1 MVADGSGPST
11 THAPNCCCPVCLGL
25 QPFQRPVFAPGQVLT
40 DIDLSADQDYA
51 VAKNKLHNRYL
62 HGWGIVCGLEVVC
75 NDCDGYVTIHPGY
88 AIDRCGND
96 IVVAAD
102 QSFNVIQAI
111 QDCCNARQ
119 AKRGQCDPYVPP
131 PDPGCKDVE
140 TYWCLTLCYKEVE
153 AARVMTLRTTLGT
166 SACTAAGGCGCGC
179 GGGMAQTGCGCGCH
193 GSTKSGSSTKTA
205 AMAAATASTAGTA
218 TTTQGPAS
226 CQPRRVLECFDIGLM
241 ENPDGCAPPQPKRD
255 QTGLASFVGKT
266 SGLTVADL
274 IPPGS
279 LWYNFGQCLQGL
291 ITAIQ
296 KRSYAND
303 ATVLTALDNA
313 DYANITAIQAH
324 DAVCRFRQAMVD
336 VYTADDHLTRCQLLK
351 VIGKITLD
359 PPGAN
364 DTVQIYGPKAEE
376 VYTELKTVALQ
387 YILDC
392 FCHSVLPPCPPDPCD
407 DRVPIACI
415 TVKGGKIVD
424 ICNLSCRHY
433 AGSFPSMFYW
443 LSAIPIVP
451 VISWLMRSICCAPDL
466 LQANSPIVNKLPDL
480 LSALDPTGGLQRGLM
495 NQRFAGPAF
504 LGQQLLSLQPA
515 VIAAQSAKG
524 IGTALTLPGAIG
536 RPADDVQKDLGGK
549 GVTAI
554 TRELPQGAPVPSSA
568 GLLTLP
574 FSGAADHVV
583 LYTSGG
589 KVVGITPATGAEIVS
604 NAKDAQILDLQN
616 QLKAVRDDVAVLKA
630 ARPSGGTRK

>member
-1 MVADGSGPST
+1 MVADGSAPST
-11 THAPNCCCPVCLGL
+11 THAPHCCCPACLGL

-62 HGWGIVCGLEVVC
+62 HGWGVVCGLEVVC

-96 IVVAAD
+96 IVVAGD
-102 QSFNVIQAI
+102 QSFNVVQAI

-119 AKRGQCDPYVPP
+119 PKRGQCDPYVPP

-153 AARVMTLRTTLGT
+153 TARVMTLRTTLGT
-166 SACTAAGGCGCGC
+166 SSCATGGCGCGC
-179 GGGMAQTGCGCGCH
+179 GGGAAKTGCGCGCH
-193 GSTKSGSSTKTA
+193 GSTKSGSMTKAA
-205 AMAAATASTAGTA
+205 AMSAATTSSAGMTS
-218 TTTQGPAS
+218 QGPAS

-241 ENPDGCAPPQPKRD
+241 ENPNGCAPPARRGD
-255 QTGLASFVGKT
+255 DRTGLASFVGAGG
-266 SGLTVADL
+266 GLTLADL

-279 LWYNFGQCLQGL
+279 FWDNFGTCVKELT
-291 ITAIQ
+291 TALQ

-303 ATVLTALDNA
+303 AAALSALDS
-313 DYANITAIQAH
+313 ANYGNVTPAQAH
-324 DAVCRFRQAMVD
+324 DAVCRYRQAMVD
-336 VYTADDHLTRCQLLK
+336 VYSADEHLTRCQLLK

-359 PPGAN
+359 PPGA
-364 DTVQIYGPKAEE
+364 QESMQSYGPKAAE
-376 VYTELKTVALQ
+376 VYTELRTLAVQ
-387 YILDC
+387 YLLDC
-392 FCHSVLPPCPPDPCD
+392 FCHAVLPPCPPDPCD

-433 AGSFPSMFYW
+433 AGAFPSMFYW
-443 LSAIPIVP
+443 MSAVPIVP
-451 VISWLMRSICCAPDL
+451 LISWALKSVCCSPDL
-466 LQANSPIVNKLPDL
+466 LRANSPIVNALPGL
-480 LSALDPTGGLQRGLM
+480 LSTLDPTGGLQRGLM
-495 NQRFAGPAF
+495 NQNFAGPAF

-515 VIAAQSAKG
+515 AIAARGAKG
-524 IGTALTLPGAIG
+524 LGAALTLPASVG
-536 RPADDVQKDLGGK
+536 RPADDVQKELQGS
-549 GVTAI
+549 GVTTI
-554 TRELPQGAPVPSSA
+554 SRELPAGAPVPSSA

-574 FSGAADHVV
+574 FGGAADHVV

-589 KVVGITPATGAEIVS
+589 KVVAVAPASPADAVAA
-604 NAKDAQILDLQN
+604 AKDAEILELKT
-616 QLKAVRDDVAVLKA
+616 QLKSMSDDVAALKA
-630 ARPSGGTRK
+630 ARPAGAKK